1 MYNIRSVTPTG
12 VLNAH
17 KSVIRISSVT
27 PTGVP
32 YEHKS
37 VISISAYLSS

>member
-1 MYNIRSVTPTG
+1 MHISSVTPTG

-32 YEHKS
+32 NKHKHA
-37 VISISAYLSS
+37 ISLSTYINP

>member
-1 MYNIRSVTPTG
+1 MHISFVTPTG

-32 YEHKS
+32 NKHKHA
-37 VISISAYLSS
+37 ISLSTYINP